1 MLASGAHRREQEA
14 LGALPFKVGEM
25 LQRPH
30 HATCKEGTVQHKWF
44 NNSHAFSQYKE
55 DGRGERRLKRLGR
68 NDPFLSSLCGV
79 GEEAGLF
86 SS

>member
-14 LGALPFKVGEM
+14 LSALSFKIGEM

-30 HATCKEGTVQHKWF
+30 HGTCKERTVQPEGS
-44 NNSHAFSQYKE
+44 NNSHAFGQYK
-55 DGRGERRLKRLGR
+55 DGRGERRLKRVGR
-68 NDPFLSSLCGV
+68 NDPFLSSPCEV

-86 SS
+86 PS